1 MSVQR
6 RRGNVRALRLHHSIR
21 MFSLTLLMLQLRS
34 LSRLPHRSVGL
45 LQLAT
50 TPRQIHETASSTKLL
65 NGLLIAFYM
74 ATEAINTFTTRRA
87 PSSTSLVDIKERNT
101 QLAERACDPSIGL
114 ILQR

>member
-6 RRGNVRALRLHHSIR
+6 RRGNAST
-21 MFSLTLLMLQLRS
+21 SQL
-34 LSRLPHRSVGL
+34 V
-45 LQLAT
+45 T
-50 TPRQIHETASSTKLL
+50 TPTQLL